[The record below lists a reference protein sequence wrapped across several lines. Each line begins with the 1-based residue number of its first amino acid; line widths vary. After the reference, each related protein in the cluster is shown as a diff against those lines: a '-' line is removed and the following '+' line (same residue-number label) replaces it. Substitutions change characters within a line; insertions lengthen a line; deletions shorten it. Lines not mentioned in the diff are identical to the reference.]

1 MEGGKKGRKERK
13 SKERR
18 KISRQELYFKM
29 RLQMKPD
36 FFFFLTKWKS
46 QFKTFLCK
54 WQQPA
59 TS

>member
-18 KISRQELYFKM
+18 KINRQELYFKM

-36 FFFFLTKWKS
+36 FFFF
-46 QFKTFLCK
+46 FF
-54 WQQPA
+54 
-59 TS
+59 